1 MVNLKLSVF
10 RLFMFSVLAELQTLT
25 LDRPDQKRAEADNLR
40 ENKVIT
46 QFGKVI
52 SLIINIIFQFSV
64 DQPKT
69 TNI

>member
-1 MVNLKLSVF
+1 
-10 RLFMFSVLAELQTLT
+10 MFSVLAELQTLT
-25 LDRPDQKRAEADNLR
+25 LDRPDQRRAEADNLA

-46 QFGKVI
+46 QFEKVI

>member
-1 MVNLKLSVF
+1 
-10 RLFMFSVLAELQTLT
+10 MFSVLAELQTLT
-25 LDRPDQKRAEADNLR
+25 LDRPRRQRREEADNLA

-69 TNI
+69 THI

>member
-1 MVNLKLSVF
+1 
-10 RLFMFSVLAELQTLT
+10 MFSVMAELQTLT
-25 LDRPDQKRAEADNLR
+25 LDRPDQRRAEADNLA

-69 TNI
+69 THI